1 MMVLKGG
8 SGMIDKN
15 EGIIPGSDL
24 KEEDCKEF
32 KVIRR
37 KETVHYYVTLKNKG
51 GRCPHCGRYVTK
63 AKELKERV
71 LLHDKEMTI
80 HYKARRLLCSCGKT
94 FYEEDPFGAG
104 GGKTTSH
111 LRKEILLFLKRYNHT
126 FLETAQR
133 YGLSVTEVTEI
144 FDTHVQIKRKPL
156 RRVISIDE
164 FYFSRKS
171 RRKYAFMILGL
182 NGEILDILR
191 SRKKYDLLNYFARLP
206 LEEREK
212 VLFVTMD
219 MNAVYK
225 EVIERRLPN
234 ARICID
240 SFHMMAYIHQC
251 LDEVRLKVLSRYSE
265 NRKSD
270 EYYLLKTK
278 RYVLFREDLNEEA
291 QYNHH
296 FRFPMS
302 DRDYLDRILKID
314 KELSDAYRLAKR
326 YYYFNHFW
334 QETGKKGALGFL
346 NRYIDDCILSGI
358 SSFEKAA
365 GTLQN
370 WKEEIANSFIPYSTR
385 DRKVI
390 RLSNGRIEGKN
401 SYIKK
406 MIRLANGYSN
416 FERFRNRAMYC
427 ENLHD
432 SYSEDELPNT
442 IRRKRKKDRK

>member
-1 MMVLKGG
+1 
-8 SGMIDKN
+8 MIDKN
-15 EGIIPGSDL
+15 EGILPGCDL

-32 KVIRR
+32 KVICRR
-37 KETVHYYVTLKNKG
+37 EVTHYYVTLKNKG
-51 GRCPHCGRYVTK
+51 GRCPHRGSYVTK
-63 AKELKERV
+63 VKELKERI
-71 LLHDKEMTI
+71 LLHDEGVLI
-80 HYKARRLLCSCGKT
+80 HYKARRLLCCCGKT
-94 FYEEDPFGAG
+94 FQEEDPFAAG
-104 GGKTTSH
+104 RRKITSC
-111 LRKEILLFLKRYNHT
+111 LRKKILLFLKRYNHT

-171 RRKYAFMILGL
+171 SRKYAFMILGL

-206 LEEREK
+206 SEEREK

-234 ARICID
+234 ACICID
-240 SFHMMAYIHQC
+240 SFHVLTYIQQC
-251 LDEVRLKVLSRYSE
+251 LDEVHLKVLNRYNG
-265 NRKSD
+265 NRRSD
-270 EYYLLKTK
+270 EYYLLKSK
-278 RYVLFREDLNEEA
+278 RYVLFREDLKEEA

-302 DRDYLDRILKID
+302 DIDYLSRILKID
-314 KELSDAYRLAKR
+314 KELTEAYRLAKR
-326 YYYFNHFW
+326 YYYFNHYW
-334 QETGKKGALGFL
+334 QETGKKGALSFL
-346 NRYIDDCILSGI
+346 ERYIDDCILSGI
-358 SSFEKAA
+358 PSFEKAA
-365 GTLQN
+365 RTLQN

-385 DRKVI
+385 NGEII

-416 FERFRNRAMYC
+416 FERFRNRVMYC